1 MRIRFD
7 SIGDIAV
14 IKGDCIDSMKS
25 NARVILER
33 NPRLRVVLAKK
44 SKVDGLFRLCEY
56 IRIAG
61 ENRTVTIHRE
71 NGCIFHIDLSLVHF
85 SPRLA
90 HERMLVAMKVKD
102 GEIVLNMFG
111 GVGTFSI
118 EIAKMVTAK
127 VFTVDINPDAVR
139 LCLTNILSNYV
150 RGGVT
155 TILADAKES
164 LSIFPTHTFDR
175 ILLPLPGKSID
186 YLPLAIPYLKSNGV
200 IHLYEFINVSRK
212 EDPVEGVLRKVSL
225 ILGRQK
231 MLTYEGRIV
240 KSVGPRRYM
249 VSLEIVVE

>member
-7 SIGDIAV
+7 TVGDIAI
-14 IKGDCIDSMKS
+14 IKGDSLDSMKS
-25 NARVILER
+25 KARTILER

-44 SKVDGLFRLCEY
+44 SKVDGLFRLCKY
-56 IRIAG
+56 VHIAG

-85 SPRLA
+85 SSRLA

-118 EIAKMVTAK
+118 EIAKRVAAK
-127 VFTVDINPDAVR
+127 VFNVDVNPDAVR
-139 LCLTNILSNYV
+139 LCLKNVLSNYV
-150 RGGVT
+150 RGGVAT
-155 TILADAKES
+155 VLADAKEA
-164 LSIFPTHTFDR
+164 LSIFPINTFDR
-175 ILLPLPGKSID
+175 ILLPLPGKSIE
-186 YLPLAIPYLKSNGV
+186 YLPLAITYLKTHGV
-200 IHLYEFINVSRK
+200 IHLYEFINACGK
-212 EDPVEGVLRKVSL
+212 EDPVEKVVGRVSL
-225 ILGRQK
+225 MLGSRK
-231 MLTYEGRIV
+231 MLTYKGRIV